1 MCAHRARL
9 AARVPL
15 VLALQGSA
23 LLGCNEKSPATARL
37 IDAAPDAADPDG
49 PTPGCSPEGTLPLVT
64 ADLWAPVAGDRDPFS
79 DWAEGE
85 IECNPLVGF
94 FPELGALEIDTGQCN
109 FVTVEQPL
117 PLALAA
123 RSELEVELVHFDLV
137 AAAPATARAA
147 VAFVGANHVTGTEP
161 RSSWEKPVP
170 IPAPANRIVERFSND
185 EELSV
190 GDRIL
195 FHLQNHGQN
204 TWMLVR
210 IDWLACP

>member
-1 MCAHRARL
+1 MRCEC
-9 AARVPL
+9 PL
-15 VLALQGSA
+15 LLALYGSA
-23 LLGCNEKSPATARL
+23 LLGCNGKSPATGRL
-37 IDAAPDAADPDG
+37 IDAAPDAAAPNE
-49 PTPGCSPEGTLPLVT
+49 PTPGCRTQGTLPLVT
-64 ADLWAPVAGDRDPFS
+64 ADLWAPVASDRDPFS
-79 DWAEGE
+79 DWAEGA
-85 IECNPLVGF
+85 IDCNPLVGF

-147 VAFVGANHVTGTEP
+147 IAFASSNDVSGAELT
-161 RSSWEKPVP
+161 SSWEKPVP

-210 IDWLACP
+210 VDWVACP